1 MMRNSPPGPGGA
13 FTCGLAPV
21 IGERP
26 AALVLG
32 SSPSV
37 ISLERKEYYGNP
49 RNQFWQIM
57 ERIAGV
63 PADMPYAERIS
74 CLKEARIAL
83 WDVLA
88 TCERH
93 ASCDQSIRNPQA
105 NDITGLLENYPSICC
120 IALNGKVGATRWMH
134 RLLPEVMSRT
144 DIRIYSLPSSSPA
157 NARLSL
163 EEKVAA
169 WAVLQ
174 TCMNDN

>member
-1 MMRNSPPGPGGA
+1 MRNRNPAPGKEY
-13 FTCGLAPV
+13 TCGLPPV
-21 IGERP
+21 TGENP
-26 AALVLG
+26 AVLILG

-37 ISLERKEYYGNP
+37 MSLEKAEYYGNP

-63 PADMPYAERIS
+63 PADRPYAERIS
-74 CLKEARIAL
+74 CLKKRRFAL

-105 NDITGLLENYPSICC
+105 NDIAGLLEDYPTIAC
-120 IALNGKVGATRWMH
+120 IALNGNVGATRWMR

-144 DIRIYSLPSSSPA
+144 DIRIYSLPSRRVRRMHA
-157 NARLSL
+157 
-163 EEKVAA
+163 
-169 WAVLQ
+169 
-174 TCMNDN
+174 